1 MVFKTILVDCEADEA
16 VAHRLKLA
24 VALTE
29 RFGAHLIAQHAR
41 PPFVA
46 PAIADGGF
54 PMDDLY
60 RAFES
65 EITAQQGVALA
76 AFNKAVKGQDIAA
89 EWRLADG
96 YSDSALVIS
105 ARYADL
111 VVVGQ
116 RPPASAGLTSTP
128 SDLAETTALAS
139 GRPVIVVPHGGIS
152 TPPGKKIMLC
162 WNASRESACAAT
174 NSLPFLKSAEE
185 VIVLTVDAT
194 KSSSGH
200 GSEPGADV
208 ALWLSRHGVKVK
220 VQREISTD
228 DDVGDVILSRARD
241 YGVDL
246 IVMGVYGHSR
256 VREFI
261 MGGAS
266 RSILAG
272 MTVPVLMAH

>member
-1 MVFKTILVDCEADEA
+1 MAFKTILVDCDADEA

-24 VALTE
+24 VALSE

-46 PAIADGGF
+46 PTIADGTF

-60 RAFES
+60 RAYES
-65 EITAQQGVALA
+65 EITDQQNA
-76 AFNKAVKGQDIAA
+76 AFAAFKKAVKGQDIAT

-96 YSDSALVIS
+96 YSDSALVVA

-116 RPPASAGLTSTP
+116 RPPAPAGPTSTP

-139 GRPVIVVPHGGIS
+139 GRPVLVVPNGGVS
-152 TPPGKKIMLC
+152 TPPGKKVMLC
-162 WNASRESACAAT
+162 WNASREAARAAT
-174 NSLPFLKSAEE
+174 SALPFLTSAGE

-194 KSSSGH
+194 HSSSGH

-208 ALWLSRHGVKVK
+208 ALWLSRHGVKVE
-220 VQREISTD
+220 VQREISPD
-228 DDVGDVILSRARD
+228 DDVGKLILSRATD
-241 YGVDL
+241 HGVDL

-256 VREFI
+256 VREFV

-266 RSILAG
+266 RSMLAG
-272 MTVPVLMAH
+272 MTVPLLMAH

>member
-1 MVFKTILVDCEADEA
+1 MVFKTILVDCDADEA
-16 VAHRLKLA
+16 VAHRLELA

-29 RFGAHLIAQHAR
+29 RFGAHLIVQHAR

-46 PAIADGGF
+46 PATADGGF
-54 PMDDLY
+54 LMDDLY

-65 EITAQQGVALA
+65 EIAAQQGVAFA
-76 AFNKAVKGQDIAA
+76 AFNKAVKGQGIAA
-89 EWRLADG
+89 EWRLVDG
-96 YSDSALVIS
+96 YSDNALVIS

-128 SDLAETTALAS
+128 SDLAENTALAS
-139 GRPVIVVPHGGIS
+139 GRPVIVVPHGGVS

-162 WNASRESACAAT
+162 WNASRESTLAAT

-194 KSSSGH
+194 QSSSGH

-220 VQREISTD
+220 VQREISID

-256 VREFI
+256 VREFVL
-261 MGGAS
+261 GGAS

>member
-1 MVFKTILVDCEADEA
+1 MVFKTILVDCDADEA
-16 VAHRLKLA
+16 VVHRLKLA
-24 VALTE
+24 VASTD

-46 PAIADGGF
+46 PTITDSAF

-60 RAFES
+60 RAYES
-65 EITAQQGVALA
+65 EITGQQSVAFA
-76 AFNKAVKGQDIAA
+76 AFNKAIKGQAIAA

-96 YSDSALVIS
+96 YSDSALVIA

-116 RPPASAGLTSTP
+116 RPPAPAGPTSTP

-139 GRPVIVVPHGGIS
+139 GRPVIVVPHGGVS

-162 WNASRESACAAT
+162 WNASRESTRAAT
-174 NSLPFLKSAEE
+174 SALPFLKSAEE

-194 KSSSGH
+194 QSSSGH

-220 VQREISTD
+220 VQREMSPD
-228 DDVGDVILSRARD
+228 DDVGNVMLSRATD

-261 MGGAS
+261 LGGAS
-266 RSILAG
+266 RSMLAG

>member
-1 MVFKTILVDCEADEA
+1 MTFKTILVDCDADEA
-16 VAHRLKLA
+16 VAHRLNLA
-24 VALTE
+24 ALLSA

-46 PAIADGGF
+46 PTFGDGTF

-60 RAFES
+60 RAYES
-65 EITAQQGVALA
+65 EISGQQDAARA
-76 AFNKAVKGQDIAA
+76 AFDKAVKGQDIAA
-89 EWRLADG
+89 EWRLAEG
-96 YSDSALVIS
+96 YPDSALVIA

-116 RPPASAGLTSTP
+116 QPPAPARPTSTP

-139 GRPVIVVPHGGIS
+139 GRPVLVVPHGGVA
-152 TPPGKKIMLC
+152 TPPGRKIMLC
-162 WNASRESACAAT
+162 WNASRESTRAAT
-174 NSLPFLKSAEE
+174 SALPFLKAAGE
-185 VIVLTVDAT
+185 VVVLTVDAT
-194 KSSSGH
+194 QSSSGH

-208 ALWLSRHGVKVK
+208 ALWLSRHGVKVE
-220 VQREISTD
+220 VQRETSPD
-228 DDVGDVILSRARD
+228 DDVGKVMLSRAAD

-256 VREFI
+256 VREFVL
-261 MGGAS
+261 GGAS
-266 RSILAG
+266 RSMLAG